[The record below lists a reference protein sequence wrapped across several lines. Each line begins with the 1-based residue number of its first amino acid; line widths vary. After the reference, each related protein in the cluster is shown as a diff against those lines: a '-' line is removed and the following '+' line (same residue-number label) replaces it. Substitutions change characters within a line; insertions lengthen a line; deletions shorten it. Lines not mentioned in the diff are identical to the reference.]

1 MTSLSRTLDRRDE
14 ALQSLL
20 AHAKSVTGVLSQRA
34 EQVNKLVDDGNELF
48 AALDERRAALGRLIS
63 RDSGPVGADLGL
75 RRRQPQGIRP
85 GAEQAQ

>member
-1 MTSLSRTLDRRDE
+1 ALDGVTPLSRTLDRRDE

-48 AALDERRAALGRLIS
+48 AALDERHRALGQLIS
-63 RDSGPVGADLGL
+63 GIQELSAQISGFVADN
-75 RRRQPQGIRP
+75 RREFG
-85 GAEQAQ
+85 